1 MFALIP
7 QASKWVDGVVELR
20 GKVIPVIDLRAF
32 FDLKSEGDQQKRT
45 IVVDIRGKVMGINV
59 DAVEGIIQKAK
70 NEINLAP
77 EAVSQQYIEGIIQDA
92 ENLIIMLNLDA
103 MLSAGQVQ
111 NLQELVNSASARTA

>member
-1 MFALIP
+1 VFALIP

-77 EAVSQQYIEGIIQDA
+77 EAAFVSPAPGKSKNKEPDLLPLFQLG
-92 ENLIIMLNLDA
+92 L
-103 MLSAGQVQ
+103 
-111 NLQELVNSASARTA
+111 

>member
-7 QASKWVDGVVELR
+7 QASKLVDGVVELR

>member
-1 MFALIP
+1 VFALIP